1 MKIYLQFYRL
11 YYVWFTIG
19 WIAALYVYIESFSL
33 PGALAVKVSLYV
45 MLYYTCIFDVRKYWS
60 YFQNNGYSTTRLY
73 LSSCLADFIAFSALI
88 TVINLLLYAGS

>member
-1 MKIYLQFYRL
+1 VKIYLQFYRL

-19 WIAALYVYIESFSL
+19 WIAGIYVYIESFSL
-33 PGALAVKVSLYV
+33 TGALAVKASLYV
-45 MLYYTCIFDVRKYWS
+45 LLYYTSIFDVRKYWP

-88 TVINLLLYAGS
+88 TAINLVLYAGS